1 MISDGLVQAT
11 PQQYGEP
18 HALEQD
24 LHQVVRGEVR
34 FDEGSR
40 ALYSTDASNY
50 RQLPIG
56 VVIPLDE
63 EDIVAAVAACRR
75 HAAPILMRGAGTSLA
90 GQACNVAVVL
100 DTTKHFKQILEID
113 AVRRLA
119 RIEPGV
125 VLDEL
130 RAALA
135 PHGLTFGPDP
145 SSHSRCTLGG
155 MIGNNSC
162 GVHSVMAGKT
172 AENIE
177 TLDILT
183 YDGVRMQL
191 GATSEAAL
199 QTIIQNGGRQ
209 GEIYAGLKALRDRY
223 TAHINAGFP
232 AIPRRVS
239 GYNLDQLLE
248 QNGFNVA
255 RALVGSEGTC
265 AIILGATVRLIPDPP
280 ARVLLVIAYPDIYL
294 AGDQTPVVLRHL
306 PIGLEGLDQ
315 GMIEAMR
322 RKNLQLDDIVLLP
335 HGGAWLLVE
344 FGGATS
350 LEAEHSARGL
360 MTELDSQGV
369 ASAMELFVDP
379 KAQRKVWAIRESGA
393 AATNAV
399 PGERNTY
406 PGWEDA
412 AVDPAR
418 IGDYLRDFRAL
429 LDSYGYQAALYG
441 HFGDGCVHARIDFD
455 LSNAAGISNWRAF
468 LMDAADLVVR
478 FGGSLSGEHG
488 DGQAKGELLP
498 RMFGPELM
506 RALVEFKAIWDPDNR
521 MNPGKLIHA
530 YALDANL
537 RTGPEYRPLEPA
549 TYFSFARD
557 EGSFAKAAG
566 RCVGFAKCRR
576 AEGGA
581 MCPSYRATHE
591 EKYVTRGRARLLFEM
606 LQGEVLRDGWRNE
619 QIKEALELCLSCK
632 SCKAECPVQVDMA
645 TYKAE
650 FLAHYYEGKLRPR
663 QAYTMGLIHHWAQ
676 VATRAPRLINLMAG
690 LPGLRSAI
698 KWVAGIA
705 SPRQLPRF
713 APKSFRQQFECRTL
727 PESGREVLLWT
738 DTFTNNFQPEI
749 AMAAVDVLEAAGF
762 RVGIPRHGLC
772 CGRPLFDFGMLER
785 AKQQLQEILD
795 ALADEIARGVPVIGL
810 EPACVSVFRDE
821 LLNLFPQDS
830 AAARLARQTFT
841 LNEFLVQQDFQP
853 PPLYRKAVVHGH
865 CHHKAVLGMH
875 HEMEMLQ
882 RMQLDVTLLDSG
894 CCGMAGTFGMH
905 RRHYHTSMRIGEAVL
920 LPALRNLLEDE
931 LIVAD
936 GFSCREQIIHG
947 TGLRPLHSAQVLQL
961 ALSQAT
967 FLVNS

>member
-1 MISDGLVQAT
+1 M
-11 PQQYGEP
+11 PQPYDVP
-18 HALEQD
+18 HELEQD
-24 LHQVVRGEVR
+24 LRQVVRGEVR

-50 RQLPIG
+50 RQLPVG
-56 VVIPLDE
+56 VLIPLDE
-63 EDIVAAVAACRR
+63 EDIIAAIAVCRR
-75 HAAPILMRGAGTSLA
+75 HGAPVLMRGAGTSLS
-90 GQACNVAVVL
+90 GQGCNFAVVL
-100 DTTKHFKQILEID
+100 DTTKHFNRILEID
-113 AVRRLA
+113 TVRRLA

-183 YDGVRMQL
+183 YDGVRMEL
-191 GATSEAAL
+191 GATSEAEL
-199 QTIIQNGGRQ
+199 QTIIQGGGRR
-209 GEIYAGLKALRDRY
+209 GEIYARLKVLRDRY
-223 TAHINAGFP
+223 TEYINTGFP

-248 QNGFNVA
+248 QNGFNLA

-265 AIILGATVRLIPDPP
+265 AVILGATVRLIPDPP

-322 RKNLQLDDIVLLP
+322 RKHLQLDDIVLLP
-335 HGGAWLLVE
+335 RGGAWLLVE

-350 LEAEHSARGL
+350 LEAEHSARNL
-360 MTELDSQGV
+360 MTELDSLGI

-379 KAQRKVWAIRESGA
+379 VMQLKVWAIRESGA

-455 LSNAAGISNWRAF
+455 LSNAAGISHWRAF

-530 YALDANL
+530 YAVDANL

-591 EKYVTRGRARLLFEM
+591 EKYVTRGRARMLFEM
-606 LQGEVLRDGWRNE
+606 LQGEVLREGWRNE

-650 FLAHYYEGKLRPR
+650 FLAHYYQGRLRPR
-663 QAYTMGLIHHWAQ
+663 QAYTMGLIHLWVQ
-676 VATRAPRLINLMAG
+676 VAMWAPRLINLMTR
-690 LPGLRSAI
+690 LPGLRSVI
-698 KWVAGIA
+698 KWGAGIA
-705 SPRQLPRF
+705 SSRQLPRF
-713 APKSFRQQFECRTL
+713 APQSFRQQFECRTL
-727 PESGREVLLWT
+727 SENGQEVLLWT

-749 AMAAVDVLEAAGF
+749 ATAAVEVLEAAGF

-795 ALADEIARGVPVIGL
+795 ALADDIARGVPVIGL

-821 LLNLFPQDS
+821 LLNLFPQDPV
-830 AAARLARQTFT
+830 AARLAQQTFT

-853 PPLYRKAVVHGH
+853 PPLHRTAVVHGH

-875 HEMEMLQ
+875 PEMEMLQ

-905 RRHYHTSMRIGEAVL
+905 LRHYDTSMRIGEAVL
-920 LPALRNLLEDE
+920 LPALRNLQEDV

-947 TGLRPLHSAQVLQL
+947 TGRRPLHSAQVLQL

-967 FLVNS
+967 FLIKE